1 MFDSKEELLDKIAL
15 GEDTVLEL
23 KAVRFD
29 EQVVATAT
37 IDDLDRPLYER
48 FRGPQ
53 SRDTDGDLL
62 HKLAMARP
70 DDQGQLRPTVAGV
83 LLATREPRNWVT
95 NAFIQAVAYRG
106 VSVVPDADAPSYQLD
121 AADISGPRD
130 AQVIDACHFV
140 RKNMWVAAAKTAKA
154 MGRRDLPQFDMVTV
168 FEAVVNAVAH
178 RDYSIYTSKI
188 RLRMF
193 ADRLEISSPG
203 ALANSMSVESL
214 AFRQSARN
222 EAVSSLL
229 AKCAVPGDQ
238 YLGTTRGGDS
248 RGMERAAG
256 STDSA
261 RKEPVARSLRAAI
274 QAEHH
279 LQGEATR

>member
-83 LLATREPRNWVT
+83 LLATREPRN
-95 NAFIQAVAYRG
+95 IQAVAYRG

-178 RDYSIYTSKI
+178 RLFDLHLQDPVADVRRPARDQLTGCTREHDECREP
-188 RLRMF
+188 RLQTVR
-193 ADRLEISSPG
+193 AQR
-203 ALANSMSVESL
+203 
-214 AFRQSARN
+214 
-222 EAVSSLL
+222 SSLEL
-229 AKCAVPGDQ
+229 ARQVRRSRRPVPRDDE
-238 YLGTTRGGDS
+238 GGDS
-248 RGMERAAG
+248 PPFIKQFL
-256 STDSA
+256 
-261 RKEPVARSLRAAI
+261 RKSCRLRDWPW
-274 QAEHH
+274 
-279 LQGEATR
+279 LGGWGGRR